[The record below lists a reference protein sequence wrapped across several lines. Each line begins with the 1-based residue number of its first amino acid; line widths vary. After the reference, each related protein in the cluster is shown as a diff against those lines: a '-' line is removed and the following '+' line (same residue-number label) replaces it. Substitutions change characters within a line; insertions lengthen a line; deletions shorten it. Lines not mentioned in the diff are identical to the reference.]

1 MDPWPDKWLV
11 DDWADQQLL
20 GFTSHHGNRGR
31 LQCLSGRV
39 DWVGPF
45 TDFNI
50 LRDGTARGPITIIS
64 IMPTE
69 ESEAVDDDVM
79 LNFETMYEVMTP
91 PTRIA
96 TESGFLING
105 TYGLYLIK
113 APHDDGA
120 PCSHRFCQWSAD

>member
-11 DDWADQQLL
+11 DDWSDQQLL
-20 GFTSHHGNRGR
+20 DFTSHHGNRGR
-31 LQCLSGRV
+31 LIRVAGRV

-64 IMPTE
+64 MMPTQ
-69 ESEAVDDDVM
+69 ESEAVDDDVL

-96 TESGFLING
+96 TEAGFLING
-105 TYGLYLIK
+105 TYGLYIIK
-113 APHDDGA
+113 APHPDDQSCGH
-120 PCSHRFCQWSAD
+120 PFCR